1 MSALEQETYSAM
13 SDADNRRDQ
22 LLARLAADPRQ
33 LGVERRSLPQGV
45 APRLAAMLK
54 EIDETVLPRV
64 LCLASN
70 RGEVARLIVSHRR
83 LISVDLP
90 GRPFSPREDDCLPDL
105 MAARLVEIAE
115 TRADLV
121 LTIARRETVPDH
133 AETACSLLALTKALE
148 TATPQ
153 NAFDRLLDQVSA
165 KCQARL
171 LWSATN
177 TQMHFSG
184 AEAWE
189 VPLQTL
195 VANYRAMGRDHQADA
210 RVGPLRTEGVAIP
223 VDADRVVV
231 IAVHDKKGFAV
242 VLPRQ
247 EGLAM
252 IAAWQSH

>member
-13 SDADNRRDQ
+13 SESDDRRSEI
-22 LLARLAADPRQ
+22 LARLGTDPRQ
-33 LGVERRSLPQGV
+33 LGVERRSFPQGV
-45 APRLAAMLK
+45 AARLAAMLK

-64 LCLASN
+64 LCLTSN
-70 RGEVARLIVSHRR
+70 RGEVARLTVSHRR
-83 LISVDLP
+83 LIAVDLP
-90 GRPFSPREDDCLPDL
+90 GRPFAPRDTDTLPDL

-115 TRADLV
+115 TRTDLV
-121 LTIARRETVPDH
+121 LTIARRASVPDH
-133 AETACSLLALTKALE
+133 AETACSVLALTKSLE

-153 NAFDRLLDQVSA
+153 NAFDRLLDQASA
-165 KCQARL
+165 RCQARL

-177 TQMHFSG
+177 AQMHFSG
-184 AEAWE
+184 AEDWK

-195 VANYRAMGRDHQADA
+195 VANFRAMGRDRQVDA

-242 VLPRQ
+242 VLPR
-247 EGLAM
+247 EAGLAM
-252 IAAWQSH
+252 IAAWQSR